1 MKTSKNYENDKNEM
15 RASGLAEIAK
25 VLQTTPNY
33 LLGFVDNNDGFVFYR
48 LRIMKNSE
56 KIVKF

>member
-1 MKTSKNYENDKNEM
+1 MKTSKNYENDKKEM

-33 LLGFVDNNDGFVFYR
+33 LLGFADNNDGFAFYR